1 MNFLNSIGVGLKEI
15 LAHPLRSLLTLFG
28 ILLGV
33 SALVAMSAII
43 SGNEKGLKEGLTA
56 IGGLQKVRIEAQPV
70 PIEQRHLRD
79 FATGVTIRDVRALA
93 AGAPEIIELSPNIR
107 LDYSPVLSANGKTH
121 RTFMTAGCL
130 PVQLGLNEHVIGHGR
145 KFTEIDNE
153 QARAVCVIG
162 TGIRDELWGKPDD
175 EGNEVIPV
183 GQTLNINGEP
193 FMVIG
198 MFQRYEGEQ
207 DRKARE
213 LKAAEHAAELASE
226 RAAGVTNRP
235 SGPKRSRGWGGGGG
249 RRGNFAFWVKNNT
262 VYLPLET
269 MRQRFVLGDTNSN
282 PDRISV
288 IEAKIRDVEHL
299 DAALTQIRNIL
310 MVTHRGIED
319 FAFRTQEDWAD
330 RIQDTMKNA
339 RISGGLI
346 AGISLFVGGIGI
358 MNIML
363 ASISE
368 RIREI
373 GIRKA
378 VGAAAPDIFT
388 QILVE
393 SVVIAVLG
401 GLSGLAASQAM
412 VWVIS
417 QLTPTEN
424 APIITWPSMAIA
436 FGFSIL
442 VGVVAGLFPALKAA
456 RMNVIQALRYD

>member
-1 MNFLNSIGVGLKEI
+1 MNFTNAVGVGLKEI

-43 SGNEKGLKEGLTA
+43 AGNENGLKEGLTA
-56 IGGLQKVRIEAQPV
+56 IGGLQKVRVEAQSV
-70 PIEQRHLRD
+70 PAEQRHLRD
-79 FATGVTIRDVRALA
+79 FATGVTIHDVRALA
-93 AGAPEIIELSPNIR
+93 AGVPEILELAPHIR
-107 LDYSPVLSANGKTH
+107 LDNAPVLSANGRSS
-121 RTFMTAGCL
+121 RTWMTAGCL
-130 PVQLGLNEHVIGHGR
+130 PQQLELMEHVIGHGR
-145 KFTEIDNE
+145 MFNLMDNE
-153 QARAVCVIG
+153 QARTVCVIG
-162 TGIRDELWGKPDD
+162 TGIRDELWGKPTDD
-175 EGNEVIPV
+175 GNEVIPV
-183 GQTLNINGEP
+183 GRTVAINGQP
-193 FMVIG
+193 FTVIG
-198 MFQRYEGEQ
+198 MFQHYEGEQ

-213 LKAAEHAAELASE
+213 LAAEQRQAA
-226 RAAGVTNRP
+226 RAAGLTNAA
-235 SGPKRSRGWGGGGG
+235 GTKRNRGWGGGGG
-249 RRGNFAFWVKNNT
+249 RRGNFAYWVKNNT

-269 MRQRFVLGDTNSN
+269 MRQKFILGDTNAN

-288 IEAKIRDVEHL
+288 IEAKIRDVDKL
-299 DAALTQIRNIL
+299 DIALTQIRNVL
-310 MVTHRGIED
+310 MITHRGIED
-319 FAFRTQEDWAD
+319 FGFRTQEEWAD

-346 AGISLFVGGIGI
+346 SGISLFVGGIGI

-378 VGAAAPDIFT
+378 VGAAGPDIFI

-393 SVVIAVLG
+393 SVVIAALG
-401 GLSGLAASQAM
+401 GLGGLAASKGM

-424 APIITWPSMAIA
+424 DPIITWPAMAIA
-436 FGFSIL
+436 FGFSVA
-442 VGVVAGLFPALKAA
+442 VGIVAGLFPAIKAA
-456 RMNVIQALRYD
+456 RMNVIQSLRYD

>member
-1 MNFLNSIGVGLKEI
+1 MNFTNAIGVGLREI

-43 SGNEKGLKEGLTA
+43 AGNERGLKEGLTA

-70 PIEQRHLRD
+70 PVEQRHLRD
-79 FATGVTIRDVRALA
+79 FATGVTIHDVRALS
-93 AGAPEIIELSPNIR
+93 AGVPEILELAPHIR
-107 LDYSPVLSANGKTH
+107 LDMPPVLSANGRSS
-121 RTFMTAGCL
+121 RTWMTAGCL
-130 PVQLGLNEHVIGHGR
+130 PQQLELMEHKIGHGR
-145 KFTEIDNE
+145 MFTDLDNE
-153 QARAVCVIG
+153 QTRAVCVIG
-162 TGIRDELWGKPDD
+162 TGIRDELWGKPAED
-175 EGNEVIPV
+175 GSEVVPV
-183 GQTLNINGEP
+183 GQTVAINGQP
-193 FMVIG
+193 FTVIG
-198 MFQRYEGEQ
+198 MFAHYEGEQ

-213 LKAAEHAAELASE
+213 LAAAERREKLAS
-226 RAAGVTNRP
+226 GLTN
-235 SGPKRSRGWGGGGG
+235 SETGPKRSRGWGGGGG

-269 MRQRFVLGDTNSN
+269 MRQKFILGDTNTH

-288 IEAKIRDVEHL
+288 IEAKIRDVERL
-299 DAALTQIRNIL
+299 DIALTQIRNVL

-319 FAFRTQEDWAD
+319 FAFRTQEEWAD

-346 AGISLFVGGIGI
+346 SGISLFVGGIGI

-378 VGAAAPDIFT
+378 VGAGGPDIFI

-393 SVVIAVLG
+393 SVVIAAIG
-401 GLSGLAASQAM
+401 GLSGLAASRGM

-424 APIITWPSMAIA
+424 DPIITWPAMAVA
-436 FGFSIL
+436 FGFA
-442 VGVVAGLFPALKAA
+442 VGVGIVAGLFPAIKAA

>member
-1 MNFLNSIGVGLKEI
+1 MNFVNAVGVGLKEI
-15 LAHPLRSLLTLFG
+15 QAHPLRSLLTLFG

-43 SGNEKGLKEGLTA
+43 AGNERGLKEGLTA

-79 FATGVTIRDVRALA
+79 FATGVTIQDVRALA
-93 AGAPEIIELSPNIR
+93 AGVPEIQELAPHIR
-107 LDYSPVLSANGKTH
+107 LDIPPVLSANGKSS
-121 RTFMTAGCL
+121 RTWMTAGCL
-130 PVQLGLNEHVIGHGR
+130 PQQLELMEHVVGHGR
-145 KFTEIDNE
+145 MFNALDNE

-162 TGIRDELWGKPDD
+162 TGIRDELWGKPTDD
-175 EGNEVIPV
+175 GEEIIPV
-183 GQTLNINGEP
+183 DQMIAINGQP
-193 FMVIG
+193 FKVIG
-198 MFQRYEGEQ
+198 MFQHYEGEQ

-213 LKAAEHAAELASE
+213 LARAERLAQ
-226 RAAGVTNRP
+226 RAAGATNTLD
-235 SGPKRSRGWGGGGG
+235 GPKRSRGWGGGGG
-249 RRGNFAFWVKNNT
+249 RRGNFSYWIKNNT

-269 MRQRFVLGDTNSN
+269 MRQQFILGDTNAN
-282 PDRISV
+282 PNRITV
-288 IEAKIRDVEHL
+288 IEAKIRDVEKL
-299 DAALTQIRNIL
+299 DTALTQIRNVL
-310 MVTHRGIED
+310 MITHRGIED

-378 VGAAAPDIFT
+378 VGAAGPDIFI
-388 QILVE
+388 QIIVE
-393 SVVIAVLG
+393 SVVIAGLG
-401 GLSGLAASQAM
+401 GLSGLAASNAM

-424 APIITWPSMAIA
+424 APIITWPAMAVA
-436 FGFSIL
+436 FGFSVLI
-442 VGVVAGLFPALKAA
+442 GIIAGLFPAIKAA

>member
-1 MNFLNSIGVGLKEI
+1 MNFLNAIGVGLKEI

-43 SGNEKGLKEGLTA
+43 AGNERGLKEGLTA

-79 FATGVTIRDVRALA
+79 FATGVTIQDVNALA
-93 AGAPEIIELSPNIR
+93 AGVPEILELAPHIR
-107 LDYSPVLSANGKTH
+107 LDIPPVLSANGKSS
-121 RTFMTAGCL
+121 RTWMTAGCL
-130 PVQLGLNEHVIGHGR
+130 PQQLELMEHVVAHGR
-145 KFTEIDNE
+145 MFNAMDNE
-153 QARAVCVIG
+153 EARSVCVIG
-162 TGIRDELWGKPDD
+162 TGIRDELWGKPSDD
-175 EGNEVIPV
+175 GEEIIPV
-183 GQTLNINGEP
+183 DRMIAINGQP
-193 FMVIG
+193 FKVIG
-198 MFQRYEGEQ
+198 MFQHYEGEQ

-213 LKAAEHAAELASE
+213 LAQAERRASL
-226 RAAGVTNRP
+226 AAGVTNTL

-249 RRGNFAFWVKNNT
+249 RRGNFSYWIKNNT

-269 MRQRFVLGDTNSN
+269 MRQQFILGDTNAN
-282 PDRISV
+282 PNRITV
-288 IEAKIRDVEHL
+288 IEAKIRDVEKL
-299 DAALTQIRNIL
+299 DTALTQIRNVL
-310 MVTHRGIED
+310 MITHHGIED

-378 VGAAAPDIFT
+378 VGAAGPDIFV
-388 QILVE
+388 QIIVE
-393 SVVIAVLG
+393 SVVIAGLG
-401 GLSGLAASQAM
+401 GLSGLAASSAM
-412 VWVIS
+412 VWIIS

-424 APIITWPSMAIA
+424 APIITWPAMAVA
-436 FGFSIL
+436 FGFSVVI
-442 VGVVAGLFPALKAA
+442 GIVAGLFPAIKAA